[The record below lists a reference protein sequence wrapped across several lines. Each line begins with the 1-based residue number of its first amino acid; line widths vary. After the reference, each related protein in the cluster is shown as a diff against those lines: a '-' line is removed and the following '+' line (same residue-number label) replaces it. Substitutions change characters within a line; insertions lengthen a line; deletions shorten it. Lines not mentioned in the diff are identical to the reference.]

1 MSTIDEPGLIN
12 YIATSAR
19 WRNNIIIIIIIM
31 VIVSQAY
38 TVSAGRGNV
47 TALHGLNP
55 TETTYAA
62 VLLRLLLLFGW
73 LARARSSPTAQARI
87 NERPVALAPL
97 ELNYIAFI
105 SSLCFYARGT
115 TEGGRQTN
123 EAAPSL
129 LCPTGRE
136 VVVWGGR
143 RRRTSRTG
151 MCEECVCRRRRCN

>member
-1 MSTIDEPGLIN
+1 
-12 YIATSAR
+12 
-19 WRNNIIIIIIIM
+19 M

-47 TALHGLNP
+47 TALPGLNP

-62 VLLRLLLLFGW
+62 VLLQLLLLFGW
-73 LARARSSPTAQARI
+73 LARARSPPTAQARI
-87 NERPVALAPL
+87 NERPVARAPL

-115 TEGGRQTN
+115 TEGCRQTN

-129 LCPTGRE
+129 LCPAGRE
-136 VVVWGGR
+136 VVVWGG
-143 RRRTSRTG
+143 G
-151 MCEECVCRRRRCN
+151 PQGPVCARSVYAAAVDVISEFDSLSALPDLWQISQSE